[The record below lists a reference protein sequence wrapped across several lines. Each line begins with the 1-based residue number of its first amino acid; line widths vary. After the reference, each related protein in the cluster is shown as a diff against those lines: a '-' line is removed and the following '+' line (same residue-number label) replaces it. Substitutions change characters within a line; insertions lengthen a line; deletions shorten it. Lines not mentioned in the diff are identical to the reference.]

1 VIAIDTNVL
10 VRFLV
15 NDDAE
20 QFTRAK
26 ALVNE
31 NAIFVPTTVLLE
43 SEWVLRDVYGFTKS
57 RIMEALGRFLDLDA
71 VTAENAG
78 AARNALAWAGKGM
91 DFADALHLAGSSP
104 CRAFASF
111 DRKMARRAA
120 KFGATTVVAP

>member
-1 VIAIDTNVL
+1 MIAIDTNVL

-43 SEWVLRDVYGFTKS
+43 TEWVLRDVYGFTKA
-57 RIMEALGRFLDLDA
+57 RIVEALGRFLDLDA
-71 VTAENAG
+71 VAAENGG
-78 AARNALAWAGKGM
+78 AARNALAWAAKGM
-91 DFADALHLAGSSP
+91 DFADALHLACSSP

-120 KFGATTVVAP
+120 RFGATTVVAP